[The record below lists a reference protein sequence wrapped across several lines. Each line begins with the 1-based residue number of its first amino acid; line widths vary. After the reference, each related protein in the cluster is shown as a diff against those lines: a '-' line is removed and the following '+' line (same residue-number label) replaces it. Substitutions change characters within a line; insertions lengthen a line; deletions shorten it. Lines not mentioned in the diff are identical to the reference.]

1 MADFP
6 WDLSGEMWKHGD
18 IASNIW
24 DLEWFNGM
32 GFIWGEHADLTG
44 AIGKSTIWI
53 LVGISTTKVVIG
65 VGRSYFTATKSWPN
79 RPPQIPTPIHL
90 GNL

>member
-32 GFIWGEHADLTG
+32 GFTLKNMLI
-44 AIGKSTIWI
+44 
-53 LVGISTTKVVIG
+53 
-65 VGRSYFTATKSWPN
+65 
-79 RPPQIPTPIHL
+79 
-90 GNL
+90 